1 MCKVDMSGRKLNT
14 DGVSS
19 YRAIVLSIYL
29 SVLTHLTPSFTY
41 WLINTENIIFNIM
54 GAINSE

>member
-1 MCKVDMSGRKLNT
+1 MSGRKLNT